1 MAKNLLV
8 PYQKA
13 LKLVL
18 SVNNITLPLPKPD
31 TLNGTVL
38 GIKVAFTL
46 SGIRLKAA
54 KKYIE

>member
-1 MAKNLLV
+1 LAKNLLV

-46 SGIRLKAA
+46 EWYPLKSGEEV
-54 KKYIE
+54 Y

>member
-1 MAKNLLV
+1 VKKIALAKNLLV

-18 SVNNITLPLPKPD
+18 SVNKTTLPLPILS

-38 GIKVAFTL
+38 GISAAFIL
-46 SGIRLKAA
+46 
-54 KKYIE
+54 E